1 MKTLKFPKI
10 LNGVTLAAALSAVLV
25 SANANAEFVLGGD
38 VGYASNTG
46 KVDWSVDNFGNKS
59 SSFGVFGQYIFA
71 AQPGD
76 AGFGVHVGY
85 ATESGE
91 ISVGC
96 SDNRRIKCS
105 YLDLDNTIDIMGVYR
120 TAEFGEG
127 WSGLVMFGYSRREA
141 EVGYESNV
149 FLPGADGT
157 FNTNDD
163 IEVSGQNDSA
173 THTGYKIAIGVQ
185 KTFRDGWSM
194 QTQVQYAD
202 YGEETYRPAGAETKV
217 DMTSLGLRI
226 GVAHHF

>member
-46 KVDWSVDNFGNKS
+46 NADWSADDFGNKS

-76 AGFGVHVGY
+76 AGFGVHIGY

-91 ISVGC
+91 VSVGC
-96 SDNRRIKCS
+96 RDNRSRKCS
-105 YLDLDNTIDIMGVYR
+105 HLDFDNTIDVMGVYR

-127 WSGLVMFGYSRREA
+127 WSGLMMFGYSRRET

-149 FLPGADGT
+149 FLRDAGGSNID
-157 FNTNDD
+157 
-163 IEVSGQNDSA
+163 VSGQNDSA

-185 KTFRDGWSM
+185 KIFRDGWSM
-194 QTQVQYAD
+194 QTQAQYAD
-202 YGEETYRPAGAETKV
+202 YGEETYRPAGAGWKV